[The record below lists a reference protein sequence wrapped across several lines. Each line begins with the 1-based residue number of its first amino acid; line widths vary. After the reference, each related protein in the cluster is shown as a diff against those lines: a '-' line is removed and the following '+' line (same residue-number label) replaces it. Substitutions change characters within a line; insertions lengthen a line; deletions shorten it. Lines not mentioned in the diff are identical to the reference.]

1 MTPSSFLSL
10 YDKLEKLVRRLP
22 EGLQQPILRE
32 ITPIKTLFL
41 LQRPPRIV
49 LVGPGGAGKAELVC
63 ALFNA
68 ELLKPGEENLN
79 EGTWVKFSRG
89 GQGALQLLDA
99 RRPVSQ
105 QLVKAA
111 IAEQA
116 PDLFVFVRPARQ
128 IDDALAADLEHAEQL
143 LSYAE
148 SRHEGRARVLGVL
161 LAGEAGADHELARQ
175 DLNACLHTREA
186 ISARMLGT
194 VALGAAGAASR
205 LAELVAVE
213 LPGEAQLEMARLS
226 GNKELQRQ
234 IGQVVIKSVTAICAA
249 IGAQPIPL
257 ADFPILTA
265 LQGLLVASIMH
276 VSGREMSTKL
286 GAEFIAAIGA
296 NLGAGLVLREG
307 ARAAAKLVPLWG
319 NAVSGA
325 VAGAGTYA
333 IGRAASAYFIEGLS
347 LADARTIFRRKKAT
361 GFLEVKKP

>member
-1 MTPSSFLSL
+1 MTPASFLSL

-41 LQRPPRIV
+41 QQRPPRIA
-49 LVGPGGAGKAELVC
+49 LVGPGGAGKAELLC

-79 EGTWVKFSRG
+79 EGTWVRFSRG

-105 QLVKAA
+105 VLVKAA
-111 IAEQA
+111 ISEQA
-116 PDLFVFVRPARQ
+116 PDLFLFVRPARE

-143 LSYAE
+143 LTFTE
-148 SRHEGRARVLGVL
+148 SRHQGRARVLGVL
-161 LAGEAGADHELARQ
+161 LAGSGDPEAARQ
-175 DLNACLHTREA
+175 DLNACLHTRDE

-194 VALGAAGAASR
+194 IALGGDGAASR

-234 IGQVVIKSVTAICAA
+234 IAQVVIKSVTAICAA

-257 ADFPILTA
+257 ADFPILVS

-276 VSGREMSTKL
+276 VSGREMSAKL

-296 NLGAGLVLREG
+296 NVGAGLVLREG
-307 ARAAAKLVPLWG
+307 ARAAAKLLPMWG

-333 IGRAASAYFIEGLS
+333 IGRAASAYFIDGLS
-347 LADARTIFRRKKAT
+347 ITDARTIFRRKKAT